1 VPRKRIPF
9 EVLLALQNQLDALSP
24 RNAQRKDLVEEAC
37 EAFGVS
43 ASTVRRQLR
52 THQLPYL
59 THRSDYNK
67 SRSLPETDMRRYCEL
82 IAALKL
88 RTTSKKGRRLS
99 TKACIGVLE
108 KSGIETEE
116 GLVKVESGLLKL
128 STVSRYLKQWGY
140 DNRTL
145 SIEPPWTPFQAT
157 FSNECWQFDFSP
169 SDLKKPEFFGKTL
182 KEGPEYL
189 ALAGV
194 TDDRSGVCYQEYHVV
209 KGEDAMTALLF
220 LFNAMSAKKD
230 KNNPFQGIPSVIYM
244 DAGPV
249 SKSRV
254 FLWVMKQLGIEVRVH
269 MPRGSDGRRTTS
281 RSKGKVERSF
291 LTIKSSLETLYHLQQ
306 PETLEE
312 ANTWLHRYLEEY
324 NAMDHRYEDHSRM
337 EDWLQNLPS
346 QGFREMCSWDRFRTF
361 AREPEQRKAD
371 SNACVG
377 IDGIRYQLSHDM
389 AGQDITLLWGL
400 FDNEL
405 YVEFNDEKQGPFYP
419 EEGPIPFGKFRKHKK
434 SSVELKADRIG
445 ELAKTISLPRSAL
458 SGINGSDQALLA
470 QANIVQM
477 EKPKSM
483 PFDDSPF
490 LQPTTFKNKLDAKTA
505 IADYLGKPLSRLTD
519 LQIAAINTILDE
531 TLDKKTVLDKIRAYF
546 TLSSTGLREVTDVR

>member
-1 VPRKRIPF
+1 MPRKRIPF
-9 EVLLALQNQLDALSP
+9 EGLLALQNQLEALSP

-59 THRSDYNK
+59 TRRSDYNK
-67 SRSLPETDMRRYCEL
+67 SRSLPEADMRRYCEL

-108 KSGIETEE
+108 KSGIETAE

-182 KEGPEYL
+182 KEGSEYL

-209 KGEDAMTALLF
+209 KGEDVMTALLF
-220 LFNAMSAKKD
+220 LFNAMSAKKE

-269 MPRGSDGRRTTS
+269 MPRGSDGRRTTA

-519 LQIAAINTILDE
+519 LQIAAINTILDA

-546 TLSSTGLREVTDVR
+546 TLSSAGHSGGD

>member
-1 VPRKRIPF
+1 MPRKRLPF
-9 EVLLALQNQLDALSP
+9 EVLIALQNQLDALSP
-24 RNAQRKDLVEEAC
+24 RDTQRKDLVEKTC
-37 EAFGVS
+37 EAFGIS

-59 THRSDYNK
+59 IHRSDYNT
-67 SRSLPETDMRRYCEL
+67 SRSLPEADMRRYCEL

-108 KSGIETEE
+108 KSGIETAE

-182 KEGPEYL
+182 KEGSEYL
-189 ALAGV
+189 VLAGV

-209 KGEDAMTALLF
+209 KGEDVMTALLF

-312 ANTWLHRYLEEY
+312 ANAWLHRYLEEY

-389 AGQDITLLWGL
+389 AGQDITLLWGV

-546 TLSSTGLREVTDVR
+546 TLSSTGHSGGD

>member
-1 VPRKRIPF
+1 
-9 EVLLALQNQLDALSP
+9 
-24 RNAQRKDLVEEAC
+24 
-37 EAFGVS
+37 
-43 ASTVRRQLR
+43 
-52 THQLPYL
+52 
-59 THRSDYNK
+59 
-67 SRSLPETDMRRYCEL
+67 MRRYCEL

-108 KSGIETEE
+108 KSGIETAE

-145 SIEPPWTPFQAT
+145 AIEPPWTPFQAT

-182 KEGPEYL
+182 KEGSEYL
-189 ALAGV
+189 ALACV

-209 KGEDAMTALLF
+209 KGEDVITALLF

-249 SKSRV
+249 SKSRA

-312 ANTWLHRYLEEY
+312 SNAWLHRYLEEY

-389 AGQDITLLWGL
+389 AGQDITLLWGI

-419 EEGPIPFGKFRKHKK
+419 EEGAIPFGKFRKHKK

-483 PFDDSPF
+483 PFDNSPF

-519 LQIAAINTILDE
+519 PQIVAINTILDE

-546 TLSSTGLREVTDVR
+546 TLSSAGHSGGD